1 MKGRA
6 TNALTASRPGG
17 PAFACLALALPLAIF
32 QDAGPSLVSKSG
44 QAGAVV
50 IVVAG
55 DAAWTDTGLEVAS
68 GDMISFEAEG
78 RVTLQKGNPE
88 AECGPDG
95 YDLQTL
101 QQPLSGR
108 NLGALIGKVVI
119 GVTVLVNEKTKEER
133 RQEAAELFYVGSKN
147 RVEMPAKGRLFLGI
161 NENVIGDNAGEF
173 RVTVTAPPEGE
184 FRPARGSGR
193 PISPGR

>member
-1 MKGRA
+1 MKDRRIKA
-6 TNALTASRPGG
+6 RPALRLGGLAS
-17 PAFACLALALPLAIF
+17 AFLGLALPWLSQNAGF
-32 QDAGPSLVSKSG
+32 SSVAGPG

-55 DAAWTDTGLEVAS
+55 DAAWTDTGLDVAS
-68 GDMISFEAEG
+68 GDMIMFEAEG
-78 RVTLQKGNPE
+78 KITLQKGNPE

-101 QQPLSGR
+101 QQPLTGR
-108 NLGALIGKVVI
+108 NMGALIGKVVI

-133 RQEAAELFYVGSKN
+133 RQEAAQFFYVGSKN
-147 RVEMPAKGRLFLGI
+147 RIEMPADGRLFLGI

-173 RVTVTAPPEGE
+173 RVTVTAPPERE
-184 FRPARGSGR
+184 SRPARG
-193 PISPGR
+193 

>member
-1 MKGRA
+1 MKDRWITA
-6 TNALTASRPGG
+6 RPALRLGG
-17 PAFACLALALPLAIF
+17 LAFGFLGLALPWALS
-32 QDAGPSLVSKSG
+32 QKAGPSSIAGSG

-55 DAAWTDTGLEVAS
+55 AAAWTDTGLEVAS

-78 RVTLQKGNPE
+78 RITLQKGNPE

-101 QQPLSGR
+101 QQPLTGR

-119 GVTVLVNEKTKEER
+119 GVTVLVNEKTKQER
-133 RQEAAELFYVGSKN
+133 RQEAAEFFYVGSKN

-173 RVTVTAPPEGE
+173 RVNVMVTPESGS
-184 FRPARGSGR
+184 RPAWG
-193 PISPGR
+193 